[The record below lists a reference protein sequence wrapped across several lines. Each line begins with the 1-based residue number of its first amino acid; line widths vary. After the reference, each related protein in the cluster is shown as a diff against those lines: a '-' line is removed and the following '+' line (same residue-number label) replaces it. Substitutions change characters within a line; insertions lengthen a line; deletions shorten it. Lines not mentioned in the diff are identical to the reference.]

1 MGAAGVGILRTK
13 RHRAKTA
20 EPQCRYAVLND
31 ESQDFLY
38 PHFCYYLA
46 ILDTGR
52 GLWCGSYEVSICI
65 THSLWRTWAGCGRV
79 FLTYKTRDKEGRRD
93 YWCRIVDFKRI
104 GAKWY
109 MVIVL
114 TFPVIIAMAILA
126 DIASCEKSPQFE
138 TLVNL
143 SSDPLKIFYF
153 LIFMLLFGPIPEEL
167 GWRGYVLDRLQEMRT
182 ALASSLILG
191 IAWTFWHLP
200 LFFMKGFY
208 HHDEV
213 GFGTPGCLSFCVYTV
228 AFAILITW
236 VNNNTRRSTLSAI
249 LFHFMGNFTA
259 EAVTLSERAD
269 NFKSLLLVF
278 SAVVVTIFWRPHTL
292 TKSRADKGSITNH
305 PT

>member
-1 MGAAGVGILRTK
+1 MKDLNGAKSMLYIRWTSPKTFVILTFTITWLFWIPAAVYGVEVMRFPYVLLIAFGGLGPAVAG
-13 RHRAKTA
+13 
-20 EPQCRYAVLND
+20 
-31 ESQDFLY
+31 
-38 PHFCYYLA
+38 
-46 ILDTGR
+46 
-52 GLWCGSYEVSICI
+52 
-65 THSLWRTWAGCGRV
+65 V

-93 YWCRIVDFKRI
+93 YWRRIVDFKRI

-126 DIASCEKSPQFE
+126 DIASCGKSPQFE

-167 GWRGYVLDRLQEMRT
+167 GWRGYVLDRLQEKRT

-236 VNNNTRRSTLSAI
+236 VYNNTRRSTLSAI

-269 NFKSLLLVF
+269 NFKSLLLVL

-292 TKSRADKGSITNH
+292 TKK
-305 PT
+305 